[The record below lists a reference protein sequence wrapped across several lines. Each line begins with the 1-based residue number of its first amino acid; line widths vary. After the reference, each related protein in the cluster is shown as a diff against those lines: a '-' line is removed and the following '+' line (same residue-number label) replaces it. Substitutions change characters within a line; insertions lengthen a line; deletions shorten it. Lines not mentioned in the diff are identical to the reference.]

1 MDENTKKYLGKVLDN
16 RYYISDVLGMG
27 GMAIVYKAQC
37 NRLNR
42 YVAIKI
48 LKDEMLKEKEL
59 LKAFQTEA
67 KAVAMLSHPNIVS
80 VYDTSISDN
89 INYIVMELIEGV
101 TLKQYISNI
110 GKLNLKQTIYFVN
123 QISKALEHA
132 HSKGVV
138 HRDIK
143 PQNIMVLKDGTIKV
157 ADFGISALENVA
169 SVHSQYALGSIKY
182 ISPEQIRGMA
192 PDSRSDI
199 YSLGVLMYE
208 MLTGRLPYTAETD
221 DEMAKAHI
229 AGDLVPPHEI
239 DKSIP
244 KRLSGICA
252 KAMESEIDKRY
263 QSVTELLE
271 DLDEFRR
278 QNSRLIYSGEGDIE
292 ARISNVNPI
301 IRAGELSKE
310 KYIQKRKRARK
321 VSIMSGAFGVLV
333 FIVLMFVF
341 LWTFLLRDIFS
352 DAERVQIPNFVN
364 LLYDDVINSQ
374 EYKKLYKFD
383 IKYVV
388 DPEKVDGLIIS
399 QKPEAD
405 RSIMISPEG
414 VHIELTVSTGI
425 ILSKVPDVVS
435 KQYQEATL
443 ELQRAGFVVDLIFEA
458 SESKKEDFVIKTSP
472 AAGEELSSGSTVYIT
487 VSSGPSKKE
496 VTMPNLVGMMEQK
509 AIERIKSVNLVY
521 VDTTYLY
528 SEFDAGTV
536 IKQSQPAYEQ
546 IEEYCKIYLWVSL
559 GPKPDTP

>member
-1 MDENTKKYLGKVLDN
+1 
-16 RYYISDVLGMG
+16 
-27 GMAIVYKAQC
+27 
-37 NRLNR
+37 
-42 YVAIKI
+42 
-48 LKDEMLKEKEL
+48 
-59 LKAFQTEA
+59 
-67 KAVAMLSHPNIVS
+67 
-80 VYDTSISDN
+80 
-89 INYIVMELIEGV
+89 
-101 TLKQYISNI
+101 
-110 GKLNLKQTIYFVN
+110 
-123 QISKALEHA
+123 
-132 HSKGVV
+132 
-138 HRDIK
+138 
-143 PQNIMVLKDGTIKV
+143 
-157 ADFGISALENVA
+157 
-169 SVHSQYALGSIKY
+169 
-182 ISPEQIRGMA
+182 
-192 PDSRSDI
+192 
-199 YSLGVLMYE
+199 
-208 MLTGRLPYTAETD
+208 
-221 DEMAKAHI
+221 
-229 AGDLVPPHEI
+229 
-239 DKSIP
+239 
-244 KRLSGICA
+244 
-252 KAMESEIDKRY
+252 
-263 QSVTELLE
+263 
-271 DLDEFRR
+271 
-278 QNSRLIYSGEGDIE
+278 
-292 ARISNVNPI
+292 
-301 IRAGELSKE
+301 
-310 KYIQKRKRARK
+310 
-321 VSIMSGAFGVLV
+321 
-333 FIVLMFVF
+333 MFVF

>member
-1 MDENTKKYLGKVLDN
+1 
-16 RYYISDVLGMG
+16 
-27 GMAIVYKAQC
+27 
-37 NRLNR
+37 
-42 YVAIKI
+42 
-48 LKDEMLKEKEL
+48 
-59 LKAFQTEA
+59 
-67 KAVAMLSHPNIVS
+67 
-80 VYDTSISDN
+80 
-89 INYIVMELIEGV
+89 
-101 TLKQYISNI
+101 
-110 GKLNLKQTIYFVN
+110 
-123 QISKALEHA
+123 
-132 HSKGVV
+132 
-138 HRDIK
+138 
-143 PQNIMVLKDGTIKV
+143 
-157 ADFGISALENVA
+157 
-169 SVHSQYALGSIKY
+169 
-182 ISPEQIRGMA
+182 
-192 PDSRSDI
+192 
-199 YSLGVLMYE
+199 
-208 MLTGRLPYTAETD
+208 
-221 DEMAKAHI
+221 MAKAHI
-229 AGDLVPPHEI
+229 AGDQFPPHEI

-278 QNSRLIYSGEGDIE
+278 QNPRLIYSGEGDIE

-443 ELQRAGFVVDLIFEA
+443 ELQRAGFVVDLIFE
-458 SESKKEDFVIKTSP
+458 SE
-472 AAGEELSSGSTVYIT
+472 
-487 VSSGPSKKE
+487 
-496 VTMPNLVGMMEQK
+496 
-509 AIERIKSVNLVY
+509 
-521 VDTTYLY
+521 
-528 SEFDAGTV
+528 
-536 IKQSQPAYEQ
+536 
-546 IEEYCKIYLWVSL
+546 
-559 GPKPDTP
+559 

>member
-101 TLKQYISNI
+101 TLKQYISNV

-229 AGDLVPPHEI
+229 SGDLVPPHEI

-278 QNSRLIYSGEGDIE
+278 QNPRLIYSGEGDIE

-301 IRAGELSKE
+301 IRAGSS
-310 KYIQKRKRARK
+310 ARK
-321 VSIMSGAFGVLV
+321 NIYRKGRG
-333 FIVLMFVF
+333 
-341 LWTFLLRDIFS
+341 
-352 DAERVQIPNFVN
+352 
-364 LLYDDVINSQ
+364 
-374 EYKKLYKFD
+374 
-383 IKYVV
+383 
-388 DPEKVDGLIIS
+388 PEK
-399 QKPEAD
+399 
-405 RSIMISPEG
+405 
-414 VHIELTVSTGI
+414 
-425 ILSKVPDVVS
+425 
-435 KQYQEATL
+435 
-443 ELQRAGFVVDLIFEA
+443 
-458 SESKKEDFVIKTSP
+458 
-472 AAGEELSSGSTVYIT
+472 
-487 VSSGPSKKE
+487 
-496 VTMPNLVGMMEQK
+496 
-509 AIERIKSVNLVY
+509 
-521 VDTTYLY
+521 
-528 SEFDAGTV
+528 
-536 IKQSQPAYEQ
+536 
-546 IEEYCKIYLWVSL
+546 
-559 GPKPDTP
+559 